1 MVHGSKSA
9 HPLTLKTHI
18 CRLVL
23 LKPFISLGC
32 EDLKHLKYEKNLFK
46 CDYLIDYDYALWNA
60 ASTHHVKACQFTSAI
75 IMLIHE
81 LVLWLG

>member
-1 MVHGSKSA
+1 MLHSMRRHTSDYPCSPITENYGHQFLWFMVLKA
-9 HPLTLKTHI
+9 PHPLTPKTHI

-46 CDYLIDYDYALWNA
+46 CDYLIDYDYAL
-60 ASTHHVKACQFTSAI
+60 
-75 IMLIHE
+75 
-81 LVLWLG
+81 